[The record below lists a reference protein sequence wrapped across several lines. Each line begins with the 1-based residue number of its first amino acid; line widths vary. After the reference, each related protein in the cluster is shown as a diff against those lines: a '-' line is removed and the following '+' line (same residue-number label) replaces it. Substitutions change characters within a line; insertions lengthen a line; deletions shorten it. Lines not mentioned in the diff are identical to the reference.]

1 MGSKTF
7 KSKVNGL
14 QFDSVNPTTNSLL
27 VSPQKVQYAEL
38 ENSAKNSDQV
48 TTRKGKKQ
56 DKVKLQMD
64 EDEIR

>member
-1 MGSKTF
+1 MEKKTF

-38 ENSAKNSDQV
+38 ENVKENSAKPSV
-48 TTRKGKKQ
+48 VKGKGK